1 MSGHSKWAQIKRQK
15 GVNDAKRG
23 QMFTKLARE
32 ITVAARQGG
41 GDPETNFRLRLATQR
56 ARSMNM
62 PQENI
67 TRAVARATGGADGAA
82 QLEEVTY
89 EGYGPGGVAIFVEA
103 LTDNR
108 NRTVAEVRNVLTRNG
123 GSLGENGSVAWI
135 FEPRGI
141 VVVNLDTNDADEVT
155 LQAIDAGATDV
166 NLADKMLEIYTNLEN
181 LEDVR
186 AHHGGRGA
194 GGGDR
199 RAHLRAQDHGHPG
212 RPEVD
217 PGGAPDRA
225 PGRPGRRAERER
237 QPRPL
242 RGAGRPACLLNR
254 LVWDSPGRPRSAP
267 PDQSRLDELTAR
279 ARRVIAGGAPA
290 GADTAGAPAARRPGH
305 A

>member
-1 MSGHSKWAQIKRQK
+1 VGVGQNWRAHQGS
-15 GVNDAKRG
+15 GVNDSKRG

-67 TRAVARATGGADGAA
+67 TRAIARATGGADGAA

-141 VVVNLDTNDADEVT
+141 VLVNLDTNDADEVT

-166 NLADKMLEIYTNLEN
+166 NLADKTLEIYTNLEN

-186 AHHGGRGA
+186 RTMEDA
-194 GGGDR
+194 G
-199 RAHLRAQDHGHPG
+199 L
-212 RPEVD
+212 EVET
-217 PGGAPDRA
+217 
-225 PGRPGRRAERER
+225 AERTFVPKTMVTLDDQKSTQVVRLIER
-237 QPRPL
+237 LEDLDDVQNVSANL
-242 RGAGRPACLLNR
+242 DLSEE
-254 LVWDSPGRPRSAP
+254 LVAQLAS
-267 PDQSRLDELTAR
+267 
-279 ARRVIAGGAPA
+279 
-290 GADTAGAPAARRPGH
+290 
-305 A
+305 

>member
-1 MSGHSKWAQIKRQK
+1 
-15 GVNDAKRG
+15 
-23 QMFTKLARE
+23 
-32 ITVAARQGG
+32 
-41 GDPETNFRLRLATQR
+41 
-56 ARSMNM
+56 MNM

-186 AHHGGRGA
+186 RTMEDA
-194 GGGDR
+194 GLEVETAERTFVPKTMVTLDDQKSTQVVRLIERLEDLDDVQNVSANLDLSEELVAQLASQTDSSDR
-199 RAHLRAQDHGHPG
+199 R
-212 RPEVD
+212 
-217 PGGAPDRA
+217 
-225 PGRPGRRAERER
+225 
-237 QPRPL
+237 
-242 RGAGRPACLLNR
+242 PAR
-254 LVWDSPGRPRSAP
+254 MGSAP
-267 PDQSRLDELTAR
+267 PGS
-279 ARRVIAGGAPA
+279 VSAG
-290 GADTAGAPAARRPGH
+290 
-305 A
+305 

>member
-15 GVNDAKRG
+15 GANDAKRG

-67 TRAVARATGGADGAA
+67 TRAIARATGGQDGAA

-135 FEPRGI
+135 FEPRG
-141 VVVNLDTNDADEVT
+141 VVLVNLDTNDADEVT

-166 NLADKMLEIYTNLEN
+166 NLVDKTLEIYTNLEDLESVRRTMESAGLEVETAERTFVPKTMVTLDDQKSTQVVRLIER
-181 LEDVR
+181 LEDLDDVQNVSTNL
-186 AHHGGRGA
+186 
-194 GGGDR
+194 D
-199 RAHLRAQDHGHPG
+199 LSEELVAQL
-212 RPEVD
+212 
-217 PGGAPDRA
+217 A
-225 PGRPGRRAERER
+225 
-237 QPRPL
+237 
-242 RGAGRPACLLNR
+242 
-254 LVWDSPGRPRSAP
+254 S
-267 PDQSRLDELTAR
+267 
-279 ARRVIAGGAPA
+279 
-290 GADTAGAPAARRPGH
+290 
-305 A
+305 

>member
-15 GVNDAKRG
+15 GANDAKRG

-67 TRAVARATGGADGAA
+67 TRAIARATGGADGAA

-141 VVVNLDTNDADEVT
+141 VLVNLDTNDADEVT

-166 NLADKMLEIYTNLEN
+166 NLADKTLEIYTNLEN

-186 AHHGGRGA
+186 RTMEDA
-194 GGGDR
+194 G
-199 RAHLRAQDHGHPG
+199 L
-212 RPEVD
+212 EVET
-217 PGGAPDRA
+217 
-225 PGRPGRRAERER
+225 AERTFVPKTMVALDDQKSTQVVRLIER
-237 QPRPL
+237 LEDLDDVQNVSANL
-242 RGAGRPACLLNR
+242 DLSEE
-254 LVWDSPGRPRSAP
+254 LVAQLAS
-267 PDQSRLDELTAR
+267 
-279 ARRVIAGGAPA
+279 
-290 GADTAGAPAARRPGH
+290 
-305 A
+305 

>member
-15 GVNDAKRG
+15 GVNDSKRG

-141 VVVNLDTNDADEVT
+141 VLVNLDTNDADEVT
-155 LQAIDAGATDV
+155 LQAIDAWATDV
-166 NLADKMLEIYTNLEN
+166 NLADKTLEIYTNLEN

-186 AHHGGRGA
+186 RTMEDA
-194 GGGDR
+194 G
-199 RAHLRAQDHGHPG
+199 L
-212 RPEVD
+212 EVET
-217 PGGAPDRA
+217 
-225 PGRPGRRAERER
+225 AERTFVPKTMVTLDDQKSTQVVRLIER
-237 QPRPL
+237 LEDLDDVQNVSANL
-242 RGAGRPACLLNR
+242 DLSEE
-254 LVWDSPGRPRSAP
+254 LVAQLAS
-267 PDQSRLDELTAR
+267 
-279 ARRVIAGGAPA
+279 
-290 GADTAGAPAARRPGH
+290 
-305 A
+305 

>member
-15 GVNDAKRG
+15 GANDAKRG

-166 NLADKMLEIYTNLEN
+166 NLADKTLEIYTNLEN

-186 AHHGGRGA
+186 RTMEDA
-194 GGGDR
+194 G
-199 RAHLRAQDHGHPG
+199 L
-212 RPEVD
+212 EVET
-217 PGGAPDRA
+217 
-225 PGRPGRRAERER
+225 AERTFVPKTMVTLDDQKSTQVVRLIER
-237 QPRPL
+237 LEDLDDVQNVSTNL
-242 RGAGRPACLLNR
+242 DLSEE
-254 LVWDSPGRPRSAP
+254 LVAQLAS
-267 PDQSRLDELTAR
+267 
-279 ARRVIAGGAPA
+279 
-290 GADTAGAPAARRPGH
+290 
-305 A
+305 